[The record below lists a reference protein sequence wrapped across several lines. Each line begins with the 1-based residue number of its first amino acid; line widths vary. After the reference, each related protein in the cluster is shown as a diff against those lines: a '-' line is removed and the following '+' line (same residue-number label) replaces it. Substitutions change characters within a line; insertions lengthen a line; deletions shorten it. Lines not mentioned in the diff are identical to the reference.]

1 MCVRERDNHIETN
14 IYQLPPVCALTGN
27 WTCNLGM
34 CSDLGI
40 KPATFHSTLQTNH
53 LARIS
58 LEVFSLL
65 LLLFKY
71 SCLHFLPTT
80 LLCPH
85 PCPTPTLHPTHL
97 GFCSQVLYT
106 CSLVTLPLLSPTIPL
121 LPSLWLPSLC
131 SLFQCLWLYFACLFV
146 LLLRFHW

>member
-58 LEVFSLL
+58 LEGFFFYYCCCSSTVVFIFFPPLSSAPTHAQLPPPSYPPWVLFTGPLYMFLGDPSSSFPNHPPPPIPLVTVTLFFISMSLII
-65 LLLFKY
+65 F
-71 SCLHFLPTT
+71 C
-80 LLCPH
+80 LLC
-85 PCPTPTLHPTHL
+85 
-97 GFCSQVLYT
+97 
-106 CSLVTLPLLSPTIPL
+106 
-121 LPSLWLPSLC
+121 
-131 SLFQCLWLYFACLFV
+131 FV
-146 LLLRFHW
+146 D